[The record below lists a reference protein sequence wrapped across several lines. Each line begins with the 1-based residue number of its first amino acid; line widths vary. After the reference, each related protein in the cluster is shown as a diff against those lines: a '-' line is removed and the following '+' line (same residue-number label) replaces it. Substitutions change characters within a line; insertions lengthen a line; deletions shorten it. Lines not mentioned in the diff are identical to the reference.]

1 MKPGYLLA
9 ALCLM
14 FATLTPAPASSQ
26 NAFAPGGPTVSLA
39 ITGTTAR
46 VQVQSAASSP
56 HMRIYN
62 SGTVPAFIT
71 CGDVTAVATL
81 AAGMP
86 IAPASVEVIGCPQ
99 QYVAGISAGTAAT
112 IYITPGAGL

>member
-1 MKPGYLLA
+1 MKPSLLLA
-9 ALCLM
+9 AIALALSHISA
-14 FATLTPAPASSQ
+14 ATAQ

-39 ITGTTAR
+39 VTGTTAR
-46 VQVQSAASSP
+46 VQVQTAASSP

-86 IAPASVEVIGCPQ
+86 IAPASVEVIGCTQ

-112 IYITPGAGL
+112 IYITPGDGL

>member
-1 MKPGYLLA
+1 MKPSLLA
-9 ALCLM
+9 AAALVMLSHIS
-14 FATLTPAPASSQ
+14 PALAQ

-39 ITGTTAR
+39 ITGTTGR
-46 VQVQSAASSP
+46 VQVQSAANSP

-62 SGTVPAFIT
+62 SGSVPVFVV
-71 CGDVTAVATL
+71 CGDVTATATA

-86 IAPASVEVIGCPQ
+86 VAPASVEVIGCTQ

-112 IYITPGAGL
+112 IYITPGDGL

>member
-1 MKPGYLLA
+1 MKPGLLVA
-9 ALCLM
+9 ALCLV
-14 FATLTPAPASSQ
+14 ALPASAQ

-46 VQVQSAASSP
+46 VQVQSAANSP

-62 SGTVPAFIT
+62 SGTVAAFVV
-71 CGDVTAVATL
+71 CGDVASTATV

-86 IAPASVEVIGCPQ
+86 VAPASVEVIGCTQ
-99 QYVAGISAGTAAT
+99 QYIAGISAGTAAT
-112 IYITPGAGL
+112 IYITPGDGL

>member
-1 MKPGYLLA
+1 MKRA
-9 ALCLM
+9 ALSAVALL
-14 FATLTPAPASSQ
+14 FAAFTPAPALAQ

-46 VQVQSAASSP
+46 VQVQTAASSP

-62 SGTVPAFIT
+62 SGSIPAFVV
-71 CGDVTAVATL
+71 CGDVASVATT

-86 IAPASVEVIGCPQ
+86 IAPASVEVIGCTQ
-99 QYVAGISAGTAAT
+99 QYIAGISAGTAAT
-112 IYITPGAGL
+112 LYITPGDGL

>member
-14 FATLTPAPASSQ
+14 ALPVPAAAQ
-26 NAFAPGGPTVSLA
+26 NAFAPGGPTVSLS
-39 ITGTTAR
+39 ITGTTGR
-46 VQVQSAASSP
+46 VQVQSAANSP

-62 SGTVPAFIT
+62 SGTVAAFVV
-71 CGDVTAVATL
+71 CGDVASVATL

-86 IAPASVEVIGCPQ
+86 IAPASVEVIGCIQ

-112 IYITPGAGL
+112 IYITPGDGL

>member
-1 MKPGYLLA
+1 MKPSLLLA

-14 FATLTPAPASSQ
+14 ALPATAQ

-46 VQVQSAASSP
+46 VQVQSAANSP

-62 SGTVPAFIT
+62 SGSVATFVA
-71 CGDVTAVATL
+71 CGDVTATATV

-112 IYITPGAGL
+112 IYITPGDGL

>member
-1 MKPGYLLA
+1 MRFITVAVVLLWLA
-9 ALCLM
+9 PVPAL
-14 FATLTPAPASSQ
+14 AQ

-39 ITGTTAR
+39 ITGTTGR
-46 VQVQSAASSP
+46 VQVQSAANSP

-71 CGDVTAVATL
+71 CGDVTATATV

-86 IAPASVEVIGCPQ
+86 IAPASVEVIGCTQ
-99 QYVAGISAGTAAT
+99 QYIAGISAGTVAT
-112 IYITPGAGL
+112 IYITPGDGL

>member
-1 MKPGYLLA
+1 MKPSLLLA

-14 FATLTPAPASSQ
+14 ALAAPALAQ

-39 ITGTTAR
+39 VTGITAR
-46 VQVQSAASSP
+46 VQVQTAANSP

-62 SGTVPAFIT
+62 SGTVAAFIT
-71 CGDVTAVATL
+71 CGDVASVATV

-86 IAPASVEVIGCPQ
+86 VAPASVEVIGCTQ

-112 IYITPGAGL
+112 IYITPGDGL

>member
-1 MKPGYLLA
+1 MKPSLLVA

-14 FATLTPAPASSQ
+14 AAVPAPASSQ

-46 VQVQSAASSP
+46 VQVQTAASSP

-62 SGTVPAFIT
+62 SGTVAVFVV
-71 CGDVTAVATL
+71 CGDVASVATT

-86 IAPASVEVIGCPQ
+86 IAPASVEVIGCTQ

-112 IYITPGAGL
+112 IYITPGDGL

>member
-1 MKPGYLLA
+1 MKPSLPAVIALLA
-9 ALCLM
+9 ALMLSHI
-14 FATLTPAPASSQ
+14 AHAQ

-99 QYVAGISAGTAAT
+99 QYIAGISAGTAAT
-112 IYITPGAGL
+112 IYITPGDGL